1 LVTNIPAP
9 YRIPVFNRVAQ
20 ELGEDFL
27 VIFCARLEPNRQWDL
42 APFEFN
48 HTYLKESHFI
58 SHGMFVHCN
67 PDVIGVLRRFRP
79 DVVITSG
86 FNPTHLLAWAYTLLS
101 GAKHVPMTDGWIAS
115 ERELGLAHRV
125 VRRIVFRGS
134 RAFIGASKHSRD
146 LYRSYGCADTKLYQ
160 SHLCIDNDKFI
171 QYSTNRSRPYDF
183 MFSGQIVEGK
193 MPEFFVEV
201 VRRVKEK
208 RGEASVL
215 VIGDGKLRDSF
226 LDSLKEIGA
235 KVTYAGFIAQGDLPS
250 YYSQAKLLLFT
261 TRNDAWGIVANE
273 ALASGTLVI
282 TTPYAGAAHDLVI
295 DGENGYVVDTDASL
309 WATKI
314 IELLQNEP
322 LLEQMRLNA
331 VSSVAEFNFDNAA
344 RGIIEAA
351 KRADGP
357 ASH

>member
-1 LVTNIPAP
+1 
-9 YRIPVFNRVAQ
+9 
-20 ELGEDFL
+20 
-27 VIFCARLEPNRQWDL
+27 
-42 APFEFN
+42 
-48 HTYLKESHFI
+48 
-58 SHGMFVHCN
+58 
-67 PDVIGVLRRFRP
+67 
-79 DVVITSG
+79 
-86 FNPTHLLAWAYTLLS
+86 
-101 GAKHVPMTDGWIAS
+101 
-115 ERELGLAHRV
+115 
-125 VRRIVFRGS
+125 
-134 RAFIGASKHSRD
+134 
-146 LYRSYGCADTKLYQ
+146 
-160 SHLCIDNDKFI
+160 
-171 QYSTNRSRPYDF
+171 

-273 ALASGTLVI
+273 ALASGTRVI